1 MPCVHMYGSIHISIV
16 YIHTIV
22 GLKHQW
28 KLLLDKVSNDRS
40 ISSLSQAYN
49 YYIIIY
55 KMPLLYNTSPEH
67 GMILKSCY
75 KSQLWYKRNASSNE
89 DVSLLSRLMAT
100 NSIRII
106 KKQINRRS
114 WWRINPP
121 TKDVYK
127 HISITAT
134 KLPFQFLLL

>member
-1 MPCVHMYGSIHISIV
+1 MPCVHMYGSIHICIV
-16 YIHTIV
+16 YIHKIV

-55 KMPLLYNTSPEH
+55 KTPLLYNTSPEH

-75 KSQLWYKRNASSNE
+75 KNQLWYDRNDNSNE
-89 DVSLLSRLMAT
+89 DVSLLSRFMAT

-106 KKQINRRS
+106 KKQINWRS
-114 WWRINPP
+114 WWRIKPL

-127 HISITAT
+127 QDSWRREN
-134 KLPFQFLLL
+134 LFLRI